1 MQVKYK
7 QGFTLIELM
16 IVIAI
21 IAIIAAVAVPQLTKS
36 KKSTNEANAVTALK
50 LYAEKQEEFRDKQ
63 FNAYAGNSAVEN
75 GYAANFRNL
84 YYGNPVDDT
93 GKPDRTKVLNLIPKD
108 FADAFIVD
116 PGNTNATPTEPATSP
131 KQYQGY
137 FFCEPIELDPRSPE
151 QFADTFGL
159 IAYPADSST
168 TGNRVYW
175 IGPDRQVF
183 YQDVPSGRQAERDSE
198 IDTPSGGSTTGWS
211 GS

>member
-50 LYAEKQEEFRDKQ
+50 LYAEKQEEFRDRH
-63 FNAYAGNSAVEN
+63 ASAGNSAVEG

-93 GKPDRTKVLNLIPKD
+93 GQPDRTKVLNLIPKD

-116 PGNTNATPTEPATSP
+116 PGTTNATPTEPATNP

-137 FFCEPIELDPRSPE
+137 FFREPKELDPRSPE
-151 QFADTFGL
+151 QFSDTFGL

-183 YQDVPSGRQAERDSE
+183 YQDLPSGRQAEKDSE